1 MKNKTTIIAI
11 VGKSGSGKTTL
22 TKIAHKE
29 LGVGYVVSYTTRPKR
44 DEEID
49 GVDHWFVDESVMPDK
64 ECMLAYTL
72 YGGYH
77 YWVTHDQLMPN
88 GVYTYV
94 INEDA
99 LVEMIDKFSFKYNF
113 VTVYVDRTNIDV
125 SEDRTSRDKDRTE
138 LDKIFYDYVIVNNGS
153 FNDFTFKI
161 GLCINTILNEITN
174 H

>member
-1 MKNKTTIIAI
+1 MRSLIIAI
-11 VGKSGSGKTTL
+11 VGKSGSGKTEL
-22 TKIAHKE
+22 SKKIE
-29 LGVGYVVSYTTRPKR
+29 TFFGISSLVSCTTRPKR
-44 DEEID
+44 PNEID
-49 GVDHWFVDESVMPDK
+49 GVDHKFVTDADMPGR
-64 ECMLAYTL
+64 ETMLAYTL

-88 GVYTYV
+88 VVYTYV

-125 SEDRTSRDKDRTE
+125 SEDRTLRDKDRTE
-138 LDKIFYDYVIVNNGS
+138 LDKIFYDYVIVNDGS